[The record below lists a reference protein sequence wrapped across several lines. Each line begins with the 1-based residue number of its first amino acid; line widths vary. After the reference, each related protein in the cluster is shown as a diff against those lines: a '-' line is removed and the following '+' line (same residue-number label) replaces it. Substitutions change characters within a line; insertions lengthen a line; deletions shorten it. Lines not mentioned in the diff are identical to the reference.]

1 MSDKPTPDVVRW
13 YTRARRFPQLIGRT
27 PDGARLW
34 GGPYTIT
41 QAVGAGVTLVVGLN
55 TMWLWAGFGFVG
67 NLLVLGVV
75 TYGVVLALGRIPVGS
90 RSPLSVLAGVYK
102 AIAAPSH
109 GRLAGRPVRIRRPHR
124 LQHAVVIRHEPA
136 RMGAAPIAA
145 DLAPEP
151 SADALQVLEVPAPTP
166 VAPVPPPPAPP
177 SAVPAPSAPLSG
189 VQSLLAGAGHSRP
202 RSETP

>member
-75 TYGVVLALGRIPVGS
+75 TYGVVFALGRIPVGS
-90 RSPLSVLAGVYK
+90 RSPLSVLTGVYK

-124 LQHAVVIRHEPA
+124 LQHAVVIRHEPTVTIPA
-136 RMGAAPIAA
+136 AAPDAA
-145 DLAPEP
+145 PPVVEA
-151 SADALQVLEVPAPTP
+151 PAP
-166 VAPVPPPPAPP
+166 APIPPAPP
-177 SAVPAPSAPLSG
+177 IPAPPTPALTPTAPLSG
-189 VQSLLAGAGHSRP
+189 VQSLLAGAGPARAAHSRP